1 MTSARKL
8 HICPKSRTSRHRS
21 KGREQALARRQLRR
35 GQTYRTTIAL
45 SGSTVCLC
53 RHNMC
58 VGEPWTRVAGELNV
72 RFRQISNR
80 VINCLNQSLPVLL
93 LALLAEGQT
102 VQVAGTDLTIAV
114 GSVGDFTSKGC
125 LGGLMGCLD
134 TVQLEVTRG
143 NVSQHLT
150 LSAVHTEI
158 QRDQGVNRTKVFDH
172 EITLV
177 TLKNNQVVLN
187 IDN

>member
-1 MTSARKL
+1 
-8 HICPKSRTSRHRS
+8 
-21 KGREQALARRQLRR
+21 
-35 GQTYRTTIAL
+35 
-45 SGSTVCLC
+45 
-53 RHNMC
+53 
-58 VGEPWTRVAGELNV
+58 
-72 RFRQISNR
+72 
-80 VINCLNQSLPVLL
+80 
-93 LALLAEGQT
+93 
-102 VQVAGTDLTIAV
+102 
-114 GSVGDFTSKGC
+114 
-125 LGGLMGCLD
+125 MGCLD

-177 TLKNNQVVLN
+177 TLKNKQVVLN

>member
-1 MTSARKL
+1 
-8 HICPKSRTSRHRS
+8 
-21 KGREQALARRQLRR
+21 
-35 GQTYRTTIAL
+35 
-45 SGSTVCLC
+45 
-53 RHNMC
+53 MC

-177 TLKNNQVVLN
+177 TLKNKQVVLN

>member
-1 MTSARKL
+1 V
-8 HICPKSRTSRHRS
+8 
-21 KGREQALARRQLRR
+21 LARRRQPRR
-35 GQTYRTTIAL
+35 GQTNRTTMAL
-45 SGSTVCLC
+45 SGSSVYLW
-53 RHNMC
+53 RHHIC
-58 VGEPWTRVAGELNV
+58 AAIPWTRVAGELKA
-72 RFRQISNR
+72 RFRQISKG
-80 VINCLNQSLPVLL
+80 VINCVNQSLPVLL

-114 GSVGDFTSKGC
+114 GSVRDFTSQGC
-125 LGGLMGCLD
+125 LGGLIGCLD

-143 NVSQHLT
+143 NLSQHIT
-150 LSAVHTEI
+150 LSAAHTEI

-177 TLKNNQVVLN
+177 TLKNKQVVLN

>member
-1 MTSARKL
+1 
-8 HICPKSRTSRHRS
+8 
-21 KGREQALARRQLRR
+21 
-35 GQTYRTTIAL
+35 
-45 SGSTVCLC
+45 
-53 RHNMC
+53 MC

-158 QRDQGVNRTKVFDH
+158 QKDQGVNRTKVFDH

-177 TLKNNQVVLN
+177 TLKNKQVVLN

>member
-1 MTSARKL
+1 
-8 HICPKSRTSRHRS
+8 
-21 KGREQALARRQLRR
+21 
-35 GQTYRTTIAL
+35 
-45 SGSTVCLC
+45 
-53 RHNMC
+53 MC

-102 VQVAGTDLTIAV
+102 VQVAGTDLTITV

-177 TLKNNQVVLN
+177 TLKNKQVVLN